1 MPRFPLTQLVG
12 DRGVLMGDEAHHLLR
27 VHRVKPGETIEV
39 THAGIS
45 YSAIVGEMAPGSVAV
60 DIAKELASVESTLRV
75 DLMPAILKGDKLE
88 LVIQKAVELGV
99 SSVVPLYCS
108 RSIVPLDKAASRVP
122 RYGKIAREAAKQSGR
137 SAAPTIIEPQL
148 FTDGVA
154 SCGAR
159 LKLMAYEGGGVSL
172 WETLSQVRDI
182 RHVALLVGP
191 EGGFTIA
198 EVAAAAEAGFI
209 PVGLG
214 PRILRAET
222 ASLALL
228 SIIMYHLGDVR

>member
-12 DRGVLMGDEAHHLLR
+12 ARGVLKGSEAHHLVR

-39 THAGIS
+39 TYAGRA
-45 YSAIVGEMAPGSVAV
+45 YSATVAETTPDAIVV
-60 DIAKELASVESTLRV
+60 DITEVLASVESTLRV

-108 RSIVPLDKAASRVP
+108 RSIVPLDKAASRGP
-122 RYGKIAREAAKQSGR
+122 RYDKIAREAVKQSGR
-137 SAAPTIIEPQL
+137 SSAPTVREPRL
-148 FTDGVA
+148 FADGVGNCVA
-154 SCGAR
+154 Q

-172 WETLSQVRDI
+172 WETLSQVSDI
-182 RHVALLVGP
+182 RHAALLVGP
-191 EGGFTIA
+191 EGGFSRS
-198 EVAAAAEAGFI
+198 EVAVAEQAGFI
-209 PVGLG
+209 PVGMG